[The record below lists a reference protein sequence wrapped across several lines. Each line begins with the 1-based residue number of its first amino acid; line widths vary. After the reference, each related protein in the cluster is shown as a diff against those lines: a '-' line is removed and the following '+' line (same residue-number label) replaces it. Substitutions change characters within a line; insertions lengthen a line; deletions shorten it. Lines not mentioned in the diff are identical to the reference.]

1 MYLIAQLW
9 WYLLVAFLL
18 GALIGY
24 IVWRACGRG
33 RLQSSHERTRHE
45 LSARIAALEQER
57 TKFSTA
63 AVESEREAARL
74 REDLQNLRQQGGATA
89 VKSLIKTEKPA
100 GRD

>member
-24 IVWRACGRG
+24 VVWRACGRG
-33 RLQSSHERTRHE
+33 RLQSSHDRTRHE
-45 LSARIAALEQER
+45 LGARISALEQER
-57 TKFSTA
+57 TKFSSA

-74 REDLQNLRQQGGATA
+74 REELQALRQKGGSAP